1 MLNLLNENIKFKFE
15 NYSVFLFTLIPFL
28 YILGN
33 AILDIGIVII
43 AICIFV
49 FNFENIIKNK
59 YFLIISSYFLLI
71 SFLSIDIEIIL
82 NLSILIRFVLLFSF
96 IALLI
101 NNDEKFEKFYLYCFI
116 CILSV
121 SIINSFQYFFPNSI
135 PWSQVNTSDSGDV
148 VRVGGLFRNE
158 LISGSFLIYFLPF
171 GLIFLKM
178 KKLNYLEIFLLII
191 TFFGILFSG
200 ERSAFISFI
209 LFCGLYLLKDFKKNV
224 LLIIFLAI
232 SISIVFYFN
241 FYIFKRYTID
251 LYASISNF
259 QSSNYIGLFLSSLKL
274 STLSLKTILIGN
286 GADSFA
292 NICDLNY
299 DLFKNEIYLCND
311 HPHNFYLE
319 IFYSFGSVP
328 ILFLIIFYFKTL
340 IKYFINFRSFS
351 GIQFTLYT
359 SVIVFFMPLK
369 TSNSIFQQRF
379 GFIFF
384 LYLIILMYLNS
395 KKRID

>member
-1 MLNLLNENIKFKFE
+1 MLNLFSENIKFKIE
-15 NYSVFLFTLIPFL
+15 SYSVFLFTLIPLL

-43 AICIFV
+43 SICIFV
-49 FNFENIIKNK
+49 LNFENIIKNK

-71 SFLSIDIEIIL
+71 SFVSLDIEIIV

-101 NNDEKFEKFYLYCFI
+101 NKNEKFKKFYLNCFI
-116 CILSV
+116 CILFV
-121 SIINSFQYFFPNSI
+121 SIINSVQYFFPNSI
-135 PWSQVNTSDSGDV
+135 PWSQVNTSESGEV
-148 VRVGGLFRNE
+148 VRVGGLFRDE

-178 KKLNYLEIFLLII
+178 IKLNYLEILLLIL

-200 ERSAFISFI
+200 ERSAFISFL
-209 LFCGLYLLKDFKKNV
+209 LFCGLYLLKDFRKNAFFI
-224 LLIIFLAI
+224 LFLIL

-259 QSSNYIGLFLSSLKL
+259 QSSNYIGLFVSSIKL

-292 NICDLNY
+292 NICDSNY
-299 DLFKNEIYLCND
+299 NRFKDGIYLCNA

-319 IFYSFGSVP
+319 IFYSFGFIPV
-328 ILFLIIFYFKTL
+328 ILLIILYFITL
-340 IKYFINFRSFS
+340 IKYLINFKSFS

-395 KKRID
+395 KRRY